1 MSQPEQT
8 ANLQSVTDS
17 LSGQKLQLCT
27 AGEETGVVS
36 SAEADQLRSVWE
48 MMDILNPPE
57 PDDALLDRIYRQVM
71 TRAAAEEFDDDEFD
85 LAVGAAKSPE
95 IEPADF
101 SKER

>member
-1 MSQPEQT
+1 MSIPEHT
-8 ANLQSVTDS
+8 TNLQSVTDS

-27 AGEETGVVS
+27 AGEETGEIA
-36 SAEADQLRSVWE
+36 SAGAERLRSVWKLL
-48 MMDILNPPE
+48 DILNPPE
-57 PDDALLDRIYRQVM
+57 PDDDLLDRIYRQVV

-101 SKER
+101 NKER